1 MSENS
6 FEEKIKEL
14 RNGSI
19 DEIIVES
26 NEFLAFR
33 EVWKELSDRVNIVG
47 EAGLNG
53 RIIYRYL
60 KTEERS
66 EE

>member
-6 FEEKIKEL
+6 FDEKIEAL

-53 RIIYRYL
+53 QIIYRYF
-60 KTEERS
+60 KVEE
-66 EE
+66 